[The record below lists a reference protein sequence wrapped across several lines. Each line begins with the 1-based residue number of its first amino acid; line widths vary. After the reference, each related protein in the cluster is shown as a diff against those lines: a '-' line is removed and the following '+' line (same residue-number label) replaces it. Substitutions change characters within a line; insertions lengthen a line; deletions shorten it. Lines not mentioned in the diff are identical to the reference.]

1 MSETLDTASFI
12 ERSRRAPVLDVRT
25 PAEYAKGHLP
35 GAYNLPLFSNEERA
49 EIGTLYKQAGREA
62 AMLRGLSGS
71 KMRAAALAASWRRAG
86 SGRRCSR
93 PRSSCSTSRL
103 RSAWTAWWP
112 SMAGTTP
119 PGWSRLSAAI
129 GKRLGSLRAKQARQ
143 AVCDGAFDDACR
155 HLLAYYDTAYRHSLN
170 KRNAAKQHHIDLPTP
185 PTPDA
190 FADQLLETTLV

>member
-1 MSETLDTASFI
+1 MSETLDIASFI
-12 ERSRRAPVLDVRT
+12 ERSRRVPVLDVRT
-25 PAEYAKGHLP
+25 PAEYAKGHIP
-35 GAYNLPLFSNEERA
+35 GACSMAP
-49 EIGTLYKQAGREA
+49 GP
-62 AMLRGLSGS
+62 SGS